1 MEKLDSSGS
10 TSMKQISLAYGE
22 LQIQSRGYGLTLR
35 LLALAGFDPRA
46 AVAHFSESVADLHE
60 IQPLD
65 KEKDDTLTR
74 RLFKLWTETTHPS
87 AEQRVAA
94 IKQELD
100 RWDWPPASGKTEE
113 Q

>member
-1 MEKLDSSGS
+1 MARLAFNGS
-10 TSMKQISLAYGE
+10 TNTKQTLPVSGE
-22 LQIQSRGYGLTLR
+22 SQVSVRAHFR

-46 AVAHFSESVADLHE
+46 AVSHFSSSVADLHE

-65 KEKDDTLTR
+65 KEKVDGLTG

-94 IKQELD
+94 IKQELEK
-100 RWDWPPASGKTEE
+100 WDWPKA
-113 Q
+113 